1 MLPGAHGYHDE
12 AGSHFV
18 VYLLLGIRGCYQGL
32 TATMMKQGSHFVV
45 CLLLGIR
52 GCYQGL
58 TATMI
63 KQGVISLFVY
73 F

>member
-1 MLPGAHGYHDE
+1 MLPGSHSYHDE

-32 TATMMKQGSHFVV
+32 TATMMKQG
-45 CLLLGIR
+45 
-52 GCYQGL
+52 
-58 TATMI
+58 
-63 KQGVISLFVY
+63 VISLFIY